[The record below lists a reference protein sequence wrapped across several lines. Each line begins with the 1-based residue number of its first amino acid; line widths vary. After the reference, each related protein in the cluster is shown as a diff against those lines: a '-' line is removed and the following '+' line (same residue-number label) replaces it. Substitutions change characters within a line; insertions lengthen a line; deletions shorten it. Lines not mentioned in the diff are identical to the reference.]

1 MQPFLQLRCAL
12 LSRKHQCTLC
22 AEAPWF
28 QLPFLR
34 VAAEMCFAGITS
46 LVVCTSWAW
55 ETTCSVTDDR
65 VLLSVQVS
73 HKPRPAR
80 GQRCITAAITVRPY
94 TVRKG
99 DTLLSIAEKRGAQ
112 HTCFAPRLT
121 LRVSRPGFAAA
132 AARLWASGTQGEHVI
147 AAEIEVGQLTKLN
160 HDRNPEDVKE
170 GQTIL
175 LPAGK
180 LSFRDKE
187 ILAGIGSGNYRT
199 YPVRK
204 SETIED
210 IISKRNIT
218 RAEVDA
224 LNQGANLNKL
234 SGAHTLAGK

>member
-1 MQPFLQLRCAL
+1 MGTQKSLA
-12 LSRKHQCTLC
+12 
-22 AEAPWF
+22 
-28 QLPFLR
+28 
-34 VAAEMCFAGITS
+34 
-46 LVVCTSWAW
+46 LVV
-55 ETTCSVTDDR
+55 
-65 VLLSVQVS
+65 
-73 HKPRPAR
+73 
-80 GQRCITAAITVRPY
+80 
-94 TVRKG
+94 
-99 DTLLSIAEKRGAQ
+99 
-112 HTCFAPRLT
+112 
-121 LRVSRPGFAAA
+121 
-132 AARLWASGTQGEHVI
+132 

-160 HDRNPEDVKE
+160 HDRNPEELKE

-224 LNQGANLNKL
+224 LNQGVNLNKL
-234 SGAHTLAGK
+234 SGARHIVHADETPKHWQTFGP